1 MIINFEYG
9 IFILCTSSQPPDPR
23 WPITRQSF
31 SFGAS
36 VLAARL
42 ACPSHVMHITLKHL
56 WLEIVAKHTDR
67 WFALMVCFGHLIG
80 THLTDQCVVMLDS

>member
-1 MIINFEYG
+1 
-9 IFILCTSSQPPDPR
+9 
-23 WPITRQSF
+23 
-31 SFGAS
+31 